1 MTRRRL
7 QQAESILLAS
17 HNAGKL
23 VELGELLHPF
33 GIECISAGELQ
44 IPEPEETGSTFLEN
58 ATIKAQAVA
67 QQGGRPA
74 LSDDSGLVVDAL
86 DGAPGIFSAR
96 WAGPNKDFRAAMQ
109 KVLDKLSHLQSDNRN
124 ARFVCTLVL
133 AWPDGHCEAFEG
145 SVEGDIIDAPRG
157 DKGFGY
163 DPIFRPHGH
172 KQSFAEMEPAQK
184 QSLSHRARA
193 FDALSHGCLSKP
205 ARS

>member
-7 QQAESILLAS
+7 QAESILLAS

-33 GIECISAGELQ
+33 GIECVSAGELQ
-44 IPEPEETGSTFLEN
+44 IPEPEETGTSFLEN
-58 ATIKAQAVA
+58 ATIKALAVA

-74 LSDDSGLVVDAL
+74 LSDDSGLAVNAL

-109 KVLDKLSHLQSDNRN
+109 KVLDELSRSGSDNRN
-124 ARFVCTLVL
+124 ARFICALVL
-133 AWPDGHCEAFEG
+133 AWPDGHCEEFEG

-163 DPIFRPHGH
+163 DPIFRPHGYQ
-172 KQSFAEMEPAQK
+172 QSFAEMEPAQK